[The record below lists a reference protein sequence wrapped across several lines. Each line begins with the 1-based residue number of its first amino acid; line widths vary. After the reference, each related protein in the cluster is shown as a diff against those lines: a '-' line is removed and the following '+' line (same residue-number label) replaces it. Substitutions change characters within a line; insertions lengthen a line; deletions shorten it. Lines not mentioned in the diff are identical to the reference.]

1 VSETT
6 ASRLRALLLAGTML
20 GALPAL
26 SGCLLPLAAAGGA
39 AGGYATLGQE
49 RSPSDQLK
57 DTEIRALISKSW
69 DDYNPDMPHNLD
81 ATVYE
86 GRVLLTG
93 RLANEQLRQ
102 EAVQRAWK
110 VNGVKEVYDEIEV
123 GPETHFMDE
132 ARDTVISTRLKNDL
146 VWDSQVKSI
155 NYTIKTEDGVVYII
169 GSARTRDEMDR
180 VTGYARNIPNVRRV
194 VSYVR
199 VRPGDPSAVP
209 AGSGPA
215 PAQAAT
221 SPAPV
226 AATPSP
232 AAANTGPTALT
243 APAEA
248 PVQRSTIDVT
258 PLR

>member
-1 VSETT
+1 MPVSETT

-26 SGCLLPLAAAGGA
+26 SGCILAAAGAGA
-39 AGGYATLGQE
+39 AGGYATLAQE
-49 RSPSDQLK
+49 RSTSDQLK
-57 DTEIRALISKSW
+57 DTTIRALVSKSW
-69 DDYNPDMPHNLD
+69 DEYSPDMPHNLD
-81 ATVYE
+81 AVVYE
-86 GRVLLTG
+86 GRVLITG
-93 RLANEQLRQ
+93 RLANEQMRQ
-102 EAVQRAWK
+102 EAVQRTWK
-110 VNGVKEVYDEIEV
+110 VDGVKEVYDEIVV
-123 GPETHFMDE
+123 GPETHFSDE

-155 NYTIKTEDGVVYII
+155 NYTVKTEDGVVYII

-194 VSYVR
+194 GSYVR
-199 VRPGDPSAVP
+199 VRPGDPSAVQ

-215 PAQAAT
+215 AAP

-226 AATPSP
+226 TVKASP
-232 AAANTGPTALT
+232 AAANTAPTALT

>member
-1 VSETT
+1 VPETT

-20 GALPAL
+20 AALPSL
-26 SGCLLPLAAAGGA
+26 SGCILPLAAAGAGA

-49 RSPSDQLK
+49 RSASDQLK
-57 DTEIRALISKSW
+57 DVTIRSLVSQSW
-69 DDYNPDMPHNLD
+69 DQYSPDLPHNLD

-86 GRVLLTG
+86 GRVLITG

-110 VNGVKEVYDEIEV
+110 VDGVKEVYDEIEV
-123 GPETHFMDE
+123 GPETHFSDE
-132 ARDTVISTRLKNDL
+132 ARDTLISTRLKNDL

-155 NYTIKTEDGVVYII
+155 NYTVKTENGIVYII
-169 GSARTRDEMDR
+169 GSARTKDEMER

-199 VRPGDPSAVP
+199 VRVGEP
-209 AGSGPA
+209 AAAQAASGPA
-215 PAQAAT
+215 PVSVQ
-221 SPAPV
+221 PA
-226 AATPSP
+226 P
-232 AAANTGPTALT
+232 AAASAAPTALT
-243 APAEA
+243 APADA
-248 PVQRSTIDVT
+248 PTQRSTIDVA